1 MRQNGEMKG
10 EHERCISED
19 EEELGRIKEQKL
31 KELMSAR
38 KKRALAGFKS
48 NSDLKRE
55 Q

>member
-1 MRQNGEMKG
+1 MKG
-10 EHERCISED
+10 EHEQCIFEND
-19 EEELGRIKEQKL
+19 EELGRIKEQKL